1 MILADKIIELRKKSG
16 MTQDELAEKL
26 GVSRQSVSKWES
38 AQSTP
43 DLNRILKLSEIFSV
57 STDILLKDELDLNP
71 TEPASADI
79 NATASPT
86 HDDTEPPLRHV
97 TMTET
102 NEFLAA
108 NERHAFFT
116 ALGVALCILSA
127 TMPILFD
134 IIFRDSE
141 LADIGAIPLF
151 LIIAA
156 AVGILIYSSSLTKNF
171 DYLHNEC
178 LDTEYG
184 VDGMV
189 KDKRNHYQSKHVMQR
204 IIGIGLCILS
214 CVPAITADII
224 SRSGHI
230 EIIDDLGALPIFI
243 CVAVGVFLIIRTN
256 IINGGYKII
265 LEEDR
270 FSRETKL
277 SDKKTSTAVQIY
289 WLIVTAIYLGYSFV
303 TFDWGRSWVVW
314 VVAALLCP
322 VVAIIAKKFSK

>member
-71 TEPASADI
+71 TESVSADI
-79 NATASPT
+79 SAAAAPPA
-86 HDDTEPPLRHV
+86 HDETEPPLCRV

-116 ALGVALCILSA
+116 ALGVALCILSP
-127 TMPILFD
+127 TMAILFN
-134 IIFRDSE
+134 IIFMDSDF
-141 LADIGAIPLF
+141 ADLGAVPMFML
-151 LIIAA
+151 IAA
-156 AVGILIYSSSLTKNF
+156 AVGIFIYSASLIKKF
-171 DYLHNEC
+171 DHLEKKC

-189 KDKRNHYQSKHVMQR
+189 KDKKNQYQSKHITQL
-204 IIGIGLCILS
+204 IIGVILCILS
-214 CVPAITADII
+214 VSPAILADSLTGGSVVSDISAII
-224 SRSGHI
+224 MF
-230 EIIDDLGALPIFI
+230 LL
-243 CVAVGVFLIIRTN
+243 VTLGVFMIIKTN
-256 IINGGYKII
+256 IINGGYKKL
-265 LEEDR
+265 LEEDH
-270 FSRETKL
+270 FSRESKL
-277 SDKKTSTAVQIY
+277 DSKQTSTAVKIY

-303 TFDWGRSWVVW
+303 TFDWGRSWVIW
-314 VVAALLCP
+314 VVAGILCP
-322 VVAIIAKKFSK
+322 VVSTIAKKFSK